1 MHQLKNL
8 GISIALDDFGTG
20 YSSLSYLTMFPFD
33 KIKIDK
39 SFTLNM
45 TRNPASAAIIAA
57 VLSLGRSLGIATTAE
72 GVETRQEF
80 RSLYA
85 SGVNFVQGF
94 FFGRPGPVSA
104 LDFDKVY
111 DWDSTDISR
120 KGTIADVA

>member
-1 MHQLKNL
+1 
-8 GISIALDDFGTG
+8 ALDDFGTG

-45 TRNPASAAIIAA
+45 TRNPTSAAIIAA

-80 RSLYA
+80 RALSA
-85 SGVNFVQGF
+85 SGVNFVQGY
-94 FFGRPGPVSA
+94 FFGRPCPVSE
-104 LDFDKVY
+104 LNFDKTY
-111 DWDSTDISR
+111 DWDSVDL
-120 KGTIADVA
+120 GTRGKIADVA